1 MALNILILG
10 PQGAGKGTQAKRLSA
25 SYGIP
30 HISTG
35 DMLREA
41 IANGTELGQ
50 RVKPILESGELVPDE
65 LMIELIRERLSE
77 PDAAE
82 GFVRDGFPRTFAQA
96 EALEPMLREIGKP
109 LSAVLVLQLP
119 EDVAIER
126 LLRRAELEGRT
137 DDTPET
143 IRTRLDLFRKKTE
156 PLVEWYRIRSNVVPI
171 HGDRTEN
178 EVFAEIEQVLDRLE
192 ESAA

>member
-1 MALNILILG
+1 VALNILILG

-25 SYGIP
+25 AHGIP

-41 IANGTELGQ
+41 IAGGTELGR
-50 RVKPILESGELVPDE
+50 RVQPILESGQLVPDD
-65 LMIELIRERLSE
+65 LMIELIRERLSQ
-77 PDAAE
+77 PDAAG
-82 GFVRDGFPRTFAQA
+82 GFILDGFPRTFAQA

-119 EDVAIER
+119 EDVAIQR

-143 IRTRLDLFRKKTE
+143 IRTRLDLYREMTE
-156 PLVEWYRIRSNVVPI
+156 PLIEWYRIRSNVATI
-171 HGDRTEN
+171 HGDGTEN
-178 EVFAEIEQVLDRLE
+178 EVFSEIEQALAQLE